1 MQQVLFAFCMILLTV
16 ISFLVMTRLYNRF
29 SFSFFIPVLTATTL
43 IIILLVIL
51 HIPYESYMK
60 GGQWINSL
68 LGPAV
73 VALAYPL
80 YKQRRFLMTH
90 LFTILGGG
98 LIGATSGMVSVT
110 ILAKLFGI
118 NHPLILSIIPKSL
131 TTPVAIEVAKGLGGD
146 ASMAVI
152 GVMIAGIFGV
162 VTAPMIFKLTR
173 VHSSIGRGV
182 ALGSASHAIGTS
194 KAGEYGEL
202 AFSMSSVT
210 MTLCAIIGSLLG
222 PFVVWLF
229 HI

>member
-1 MQQVLFAFCMILLTV
+1 MQQALFAFCMILLTV

-90 LFTILGGG
+90 LFTILGGV

-173 VHSSIGRGV
+173 VNSSIGRGV